1 MPHIGPK
8 NSVSITKNVGFLLTI
23 YMIEQLSLI
32 SILKLGSILYIKHS
46 FSEMIVTILICTIY
60 DVLSNIGY
68 VTPMPT
74 LPSSVCFDFVKTRV
88 TRNFID

>member
-1 MPHIGPK
+1 
-8 NSVSITKNVGFLLTI
+8 
-23 YMIEQLSLI
+23 MIEKLSLI

-46 FSEMIVTILICTIY
+46 FSEMIVTILSCTIY
-60 DVLSNIGY
+60 DVLANIGY

-74 LPSSVCFDFVKTRV
+74 LLSSVCLFFVKPRV